1 VGQTVT
7 VRRGNLNL
15 KRVIPWSMVISRVLL
30 GPMVVVVSWRLTQP
44 QLLLG
49 AMIAAA
55 CLSDVYDGI
64 LARRWGTVTAAL
76 RISDTTADTV
86 FYLGVLAA
94 VIVRHWPVLRAR
106 IALLV
111 ALLILEAFRM
121 GFDWLKFHRMASYHT
136 YSAKIWGLLLAVATI
151 ALLCF
156 DRGFWLLTLALA
168 WGILSDLEG
177 LAISV
182 ILPKW
187 THDVKSLR
195 RALALRRQ
203 MGVRA

>member
-1 VGQTVT
+1 MGQTVT

>member
-1 VGQTVT
+1 
-7 VRRGNLNL
+7 
-15 KRVIPWSMVISRVLL
+15 MVAFRALL
-30 GPMVVVVSWRLTQP
+30 APMVVVIAWRLTHPQP
-44 QLLLG
+44 WLA

-76 RISDTTADTV
+76 RISDTTADTF
-86 FYLGVLAA
+86 FYLCVLAA
-94 VIVRHWPVLRAR
+94 VILRHWPVLRAR
-106 IALLV
+106 IGLLV
-111 ALLILEAFRM
+111 ALLIMEVLRIS
-121 GFDWLKFHRMASYHT
+121 FDWLKFQRMASYHT

-177 LAISV
+177 LAISL

-195 RALALRRQ
+195 RAVALRQ
-203 MGVRA
+203 QIGVRS